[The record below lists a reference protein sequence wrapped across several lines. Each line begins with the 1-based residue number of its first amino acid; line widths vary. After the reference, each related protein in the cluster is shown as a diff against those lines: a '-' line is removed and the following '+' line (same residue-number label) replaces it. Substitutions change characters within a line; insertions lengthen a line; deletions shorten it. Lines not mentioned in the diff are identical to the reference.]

1 MFTSNI
7 FQAKCTYGTGAFMLY
22 NVGPR
27 IVHSE
32 HGLLSTVAYKL
43 GKHQVWAHA
52 THKQYFADD
61 ILIKKFF
68 KTLLLSQRVNL
79 HQQNVFFIKV
89 LVVGQRERRNSKG

>member
-1 MFTSNI
+1 MT

-43 GKHQVWAHA
+43 GKHQVLRKL
-52 THKQYFADD
+52 TNISYK
-61 ILIKKFF
+61 
-68 KTLLLSQRVNL
+68 
-79 HQQNVFFIKV
+79 
-89 LVVGQRERRNSKG
+89 